1 MKKRIFSLLM
11 SMVLVLV
18 CALSTAAADITT
30 LSATYGDVLSDVV
43 LPEDFV
49 WDYENP
55 ATVSVGNVGP
65 KTFNALDI
73 SDPENEKS
81 VRFDVTVE
89 PAFISEV
96 SAVVDGSQF
105 YTGNPV
111 VPEVKAVFKGE
122 VLTAGQDYTIIY
134 SDNINV
140 GTAKITIEGIGNFK
154 GKTVLSF
161 SIIKN
166 DVEGVVVYPEALE
179 MVPGK
184 TASLSAT
191 VYPDAATF
199 KGVSWESSDPS
210 VATVD
215 DEGVVTAHSLG
226 SSTITART
234 NDGSYSSTA
243 TVNVVTHDNEE
254 DHKYVLVE
262 SVSPECV
269 KEGMDTYI
277 CSVCD
282 KTKKEVIPAK
292 GHNYVECY
300 AIENSNYHRF
310 SCSDCEKNAIE
321 SHSYSEWISNGDA
334 GIFKDGTESTRCLYC
349 ELSLTRTDG
358 NSALVK
364 RIIVSIYEFTN
375 NIFSTITEILNDVI
389 ALPVTII

>member
-11 SMVLVLV
+11 SMVLVFV
-18 CALSTAAADITT
+18 CALSTDAADVTS
-30 LSATYGDVLSDVV
+30 LSATYGDALSDVV
-43 LPEDFV
+43 LPEDYV

-55 ATVSVGNVGP
+55 ATVSVGNAGS

-73 SDPENEKS
+73 SDPENEKA

-122 VLTAGQDYTIIY
+122 VLTAGKDYTITY

-166 DVEGVVVYPEALE
+166 DVEGVVIDPETLE

-184 TASLSAT
+184 TFPLSAS
-191 VYPDAATF
+191 VYPDTATF
-199 KGVSWESSDPS
+199 KGVSWESADTSI
-210 VATVD
+210 ATVD
-215 DEGVVTAHSLG
+215 KEGVVTAVALG
-226 SSTITART
+226 STIITART
-234 NDGSYSSTA
+234 NDGSYSSTVS
-243 TVNVVTHDNEE
+243 VNVVNHDSEE
-254 DHKYVLVE
+254 DHKYILIE
-262 SVSPECV
+262 SISPDCL

-277 CSVCD
+277 CYVCD

-300 AIENSNYHRF
+300 AIDNSRYHRF
-310 SCSDCEKNAIE
+310 VCSDCGINAVE
-321 SHSYSEWISNGDA
+321 THTYSEWSSNNDA
-334 GIFKDGTESTRCLYC
+334 GILKNGTETVSCLYC
-349 ELSLTRTDG
+349 GFSLTRTDV
-358 NSALVK
+358 NSSLIMRLIAK
-364 RIIVSIYEFTN
+364 IYEITN
-375 NIFSTITEILNDVI
+375 TIFAFLTESFNGAIAFLNNSI
-389 ALPVTII
+389 